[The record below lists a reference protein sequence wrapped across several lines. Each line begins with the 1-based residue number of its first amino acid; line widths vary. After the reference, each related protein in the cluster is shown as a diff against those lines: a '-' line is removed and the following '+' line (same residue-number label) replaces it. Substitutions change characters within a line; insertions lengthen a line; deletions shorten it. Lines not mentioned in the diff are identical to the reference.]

1 MPLTKLIQS
10 IFAYLLIVEIILSKH
25 HIFLTK
31 SLIFVDAS
39 TSPSPPTIPSS
50 PPPTTSTTS
59 SSTSTSAIP
68 KGNNSIESVFVYTEL
83 GRIKGFVADITED
96 FKADVFLGVPFAQPP
111 IGHLRFET
119 THPETGWPVL
129 VVIHGVGGYGSG
141 SASSF
146 GFRNISDN
154 FVSKGLVVVTIQYR
168 LGFMGFASTGDC
180 EMPGNLG
187 YWDQLEAFRF
197 VRAYIRSFGGDPE
210 KITALG
216 VSSGASSVAA
226 LSVSPYSRDL
236 IHSFISLSGSTY
248 AKFTLND
255 DVIAVTNKLA
265 QLLKCPTL
273 KESSAGLKSCFKRKN
288 SEDFLKAVKKIG
300 SGRKDV
306 SVVKF
311 HPIFDGDFFPKDI
324 PELIQEAPKKPVMMG
339 YGNQEAAY
347 LTVFGRGEDY
357 NQFAISITDWEK
369 FTEENFTD
377 YVRTHIAREFD
388 CGEQAPLI
396 QQEIYDFYFT
406 NNNDTILKPLKA
418 YTNLVSDILFKIP
431 ILREARAKHNA
442 EYPVFLYY
450 SQYYSSNLYD
460 DSVPIKGW
468 VHSNEKPYLF
478 GLYPAGE
485 FEFNDDD
492 KKFREVLVNAIVEFT
507 KNGDP
512 STPEFLW
519 PPTNGYH
526 PFQYAH
532 LSPTP
537 YVGTE
542 LGQKKLE
549 FWDQLTEKYELDII
563 RGIHR
568 SRGRPR
574 EEL

>member
-1 MPLTKLIQS
+1 MS
-10 IFAYLLIVEIILSKH
+10 FAPACWPH
-25 HIFLTK
+25 H
-31 SLIFVDAS
+31 V
-39 TSPSPPTIPSS
+39 
-50 PPPTTSTTS
+50 
-59 SSTSTSAIP
+59 
-68 KGNNSIESVFVYTEL
+68 
-83 GRIKGFVADITED
+83 TED
-96 FKADVFLGVPFAQPP
+96 SNDAFSEDCLYLNVIRPNDY
-111 IGHLRFET
+111 T

-129 VVIHGVGGYGSG
+129 VVIHGIGGYGSG
-141 SASSF
+141 GSGSF
-146 GFRNISDN
+146 GFRNISAN

-197 VRAYIRSFGGDPE
+197 VRAYIRSWGGDPE

-236 IHSFISLSGSTY
+236 IHSFIALSGSTY

-288 SEDFLKAVKKIG
+288 SEDFLKAVKRIG

-324 PELIQEAPKKPVMMG
+324 PDLIQEAPKKPVMMG

-377 YVRTHIAREFD
+377 YIRTHIAREFD

-406 NNNDTILKPLKA
+406 NNNDTVLKPLKA

-442 EYPVFLYY
+442 EYPVYLYY
-450 SQYYSSNLYD
+450 SQYYSTNLYD

-485 FEFNDDD
+485 FEFNEDD

-512 STPEFLW
+512 TTPEFLW

-532 LSPTP
+532 LSPNP